1 MYRCLRARAAGEVG
15 DCANLRLSWR
25 AISIANSSRRC
36 LRYSACQPRR
46 GFSVIPARYASP
58 LGKPQLVSDI
68 LPPIREV
75 QHGSGDR
82 PGPSRYPRFPLR
94 LWRPDFKA
102 ASQALEWICTPLKM
116 PIHFDWQSSTT
127 DDRQHSVSLRVKMGF
142 KILGEATAVAE
153 TWAHARSDA
162 MVQIV
167 KSFEGTGFLSDLH
180 MALEK
185 CQIHVPDCIMPSQDD
200 MISALASAQSDIYN
214 LSARL
219 GFAPQFEFVKHTVR
233 HSLINRP
240 SFVTKAAISIP
251 ELEIN
256 VSTTHTIAGTAGFA
270 ACILFKAQIEQ
281 KIREGILTAQ
291 STLLTVDTASDF
303 LRLFGQT
310 LRRPVVFKLSH
321 EYNHRD
327 IHGIINTAIQM
338 GDSVFPVNILTMSRR
353 EIQKFAQLV
362 LAVQLIKD
370 NPALIPLVQPP
381 FLIAGKKKAKP
392 ISPIPLELGAGVL
405 GVMRRVTKQ
414 VWSRELRSNG
424 DRAMP
429 TSTEYDE
436 GLFNRSRLADG
447 PQKEVLNEAMQ
458 QRLRAFKIAPEFE
471 DMRQSQASLPM
482 SHQRKQVL
490 SLIQD
495 AQTPFSLVVGATG
508 SGKTTQVP
516 QFLLD
521 DAIERGVGAD
531 CNIICTQ
538 PRRIAATSVA
548 ARVAVERGEQ
558 LGESVGYH
566 VRFDATR
573 PRPHGSITYCTTGLL
588 LEQFKAGADGV
599 LSYAS
604 HIIIDEAHERDLP
617 IDFLMAMLKK
627 AVEARQARD
636 LPVPKVVLMSATL
649 DSELFANYFGS
660 PCGEGSALVPAPSIS
675 VPGRTFSVQARYL
688 DEIMSDL
695 MIQQQTKTDQLL
707 HDDERLSRYL
717 KHELY
722 AMEGPSNDDWGEE
735 QQEDFVPVAL
745 VAVTIAHIC
754 KTTQEGAILV
764 FLPGLKE
771 ILHTEKELIYNDKI
785 QVGFGNKTRYCIHIL
800 HSWMPRQDQA
810 VVFEKPPRGCRKIIL
825 STNIAETSVTV
836 PDVQYVVDAGKLR
849 EMRYDQ
855 LTRISGLRCVWES
868 KSNAR
873 QRAGRAGRVQDGF
886 YYALFSRDRHAQM
899 AAAGIPE
906 VLRSDLQET
915 CLAIKKQLPQESVS
929 EVLAGFIEPPSG
941 VAVIGALQHLKRLK
955 ALTDEEKFTPLGHLL
970 ASLPV
975 HPTLGKMVIMG
986 VIFRC
991 LDPLI
996 ILAAAEAAT
1005 PLFIVPV
1012 ESKLAAYESH
1022 KSFGGYASDHIAV
1035 VQAFSELR
1043 TLNNEFS
1050 DQAARGIAGDMF
1062 LSWDAFCAIRRNAQS
1077 ILSNLVES
1085 GIVPSTAQDDPRSD
1099 FQYGPSWMNV
1109 NSKNKELVRGLLVAG
1124 LYPNL
1129 AVNQT
1134 GRGAFVSRDV
1144 RSLLIHP
1151 ASENST
1157 LKSRRLASK
1166 HRRALQPDSAVPT
1179 ALVAFSQVHRVV
1191 AGGGEQLS
1199 LRETSVIHPL
1209 TAVLFADDRALVSTN
1224 AHDGAVTIS
1233 PGGWLPF
1240 QVQSSGATNTT
1251 ATTTEDVR
1259 GGDSVGDLGML
1270 LEFKSLLDTMLDRVY
1285 RDMALRQRAQ
1295 TSWAFSP
1302 SGPALSKTNDL
1313 LRQAMVEAVLQVLD
1327 NMQTPVSGRG
1337 AATSAAA
1344 ADAAVANLQEIV
1356 TDRAPRRGS
1365 RPFIQIKTPDSHQV
1379 AQSAE
1384 S

>member
-1 MYRCLRARAAGEVG
+1 MAGHQH
-15 DCANLRLSWR
+15 R
-25 AISIANSSRRC
+25 
-36 LRYSACQPRR
+36 Q
-46 GFSVIPARYASP
+46 
-58 LGKPQLVSDI
+58 Q
-68 LPPIREV
+68 LPPLPALFSLPASSGFLRHTTSEV

-142 KILGEATAVAE
+142 KILGEATAIAE

-185 CQIHVPDCIMPSQDD
+185 CQIHVPD
-200 MISALASAQSDIYN
+200 
-214 LSARL
+214 
-219 GFAPQFEFVKHTVR
+219 FFKHTVR

-270 ACILFKAQIEQ
+270 ACTLFKAQIEQ

-321 EYNHRD
+321 DYNHRD
-327 IHGIINTAIQM
+327 IHGVINTAIQM
-338 GDSVFPVNILTMSRR
+338 GDSVFPVNILTMSRP

-381 FLIAGKKKAKP
+381 FLRAGKKKAKP

-429 TSTEYDE
+429 TSTECDE

-458 QRLRAFKIAPEFE
+458 QRLRAFRTAPEFE
-471 DMRQSQASLPM
+471 DMRQSQASLPI

-495 AQTPFSLVVGATG
+495 AHTPFSLVIGATG

-627 AVEARQARD
+627 AVEARQARN

-675 VPGRTFSVQARYL
+675 VPGRTFSVQTRYL

-695 MIQQQTKTDQLL
+695 MIHHQTKTDQLL

-745 VAVTIAHIC
+745 VAATI

-810 VVFEKPPRGCRKIIL
+810 VVFDKPPRGCRKIIL

-1012 ESKLAAYESH
+1012 ESKPAAYESH

-1050 DQAARGIAGDMF
+1050 DQAARG
-1062 LSWDAFCAIRRNAQS
+1062 NAQS
-1077 ILSNLVES
+1077 ILSNLVGS
-1085 GIVPSTAQDDPRSD
+1085 GMVPSTAPDDPISD

-1134 GRGAFVSRDV
+1134 GCGAFVSRDV

-1151 ASENST
+1151 ASENFT
-1157 LKSRRLASK
+1157 LKSRRLAPK

-1199 LRETSVIHPL
+1199 LRETSVVHPL

-1240 QVQSSGATNTT
+1240 QVQSSDANNAT
-1251 ATTTEDVR
+1251 TTTEDVR

-1295 TSWAFSP
+1295 TSWAFLP

-1327 NMQTPVSGRG
+1327 NMQTPVPGRG
-1337 AATSAAA
+1337 AATNAA
-1344 ADAAVANLQEIV
+1344 ADAAVANHKEIV
-1356 TDRAPRRGS
+1356 TDRAPRRAS
-1365 RPFIQIKTPDSHQV
+1365 RPFIEIKTPDSQS